1 LLLTSKITITIL
13 LTLINYFYL
22 IFFIPLLNNIL
33 AGILL
38 VYISITKEEEIL
50 GQNINNTLESYIL
63 ENNIF
68 AILLLLLILY

>member
-1 LLLTSKITITIL
+1 MLLTSKITITIL